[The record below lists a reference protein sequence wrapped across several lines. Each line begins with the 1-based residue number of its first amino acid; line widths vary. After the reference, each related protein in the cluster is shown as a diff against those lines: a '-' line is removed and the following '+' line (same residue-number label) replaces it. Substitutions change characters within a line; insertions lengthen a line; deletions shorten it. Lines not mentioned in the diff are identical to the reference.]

1 MLLEKRVIVTVEADT
16 MVVVETALVGDEV
29 LISVAERVSMTGL
42 PPEVVDSG
50 VGDGGWDPQAPM
62 PV

>member
-1 MLLEKRVIVTVEADT
+1 
-16 MVVVETALVGDEV
+16 MVVVEIALVGDEV

>member
-1 MLLEKRVIVTVEADT
+1 MIVSVEVDP
-16 MVVVETALVGDEV
+16 MVVVKIALVGDAV

-50 VGDGGWDPQAPM
+50 VGDGSWDPQAPM

>member
-1 MLLEKRVIVTVEADT
+1 MLLEEIVTVIVEADT
-16 MVVVETALVGDEV
+16 VVVVEIAIVSDAV
-29 LISVAERVSMTGL
+29 LISVAERVSMTEL
-42 PPEVVDSG
+42 PPEVVEFG